1 MLGMDEPPAGPGPMM
16 PPPPPG
22 EPDPSSPG
30 YGLREGHQPRQ
41 MARTAPPASRLPG
54 LLVLAG
60 GVAVAIGTFLPW
72 LQATGPAGTVTENGL
87 KIGAWVTLILGG
99 LAAIRGLALLR
110 PRTLRVPVG
119 SPVISGVLIAILVA
133 LRWNYLQQTIR
144 NTEALGPG
152 IDAGLGVGVW
162 VVLAGAGLI
171 IAGGLLLSGSRRL

>member
-1 MLGMDEPPAGPGPMM
+1 
-16 PPPPPG
+16 
-22 EPDPSSPG
+22 
-30 YGLREGHQPRQ
+30 
-41 MARTAPPASRLPG
+41 
-54 LLVLAG
+54 V
-60 GVAVAIGTFLPW
+60 VIGTFLPW

-99 LAAIRGLALLR
+99 LAAVRGLALLR
-110 PRTLRVPVG
+110 PGTLRVPVG